1 MLFKRKIYHSPH
13 CLAYLQQPPPAARDC
28 RAVRSKY
35 FSLSLIDP
43 TTPPASFR
51 PNILFQNL
59 IMWARGLEPRRTDL
73 LPWSGFTDKMGS
85 FIKQQDIAH
94 RLMWFNRNSHLRE
107 VRLWDYFTLHL
118 NINFHP
124 LESPKN
130 SENGAK
136 PWGEN
141 RSEYLS
147 NMGHSETVWRAQPEN
162 LITVI
167 WGLSYDPI
175 TSKTVCQR

>member
-1 MLFKRKIYHSPH
+1 MLSKENLSLPPLFGLSAAAPTGSARLPRRPFKIFLFVFDWSHHTTGLIPT
-13 CLAYLQQPPPAARDC
+13 
-28 RAVRSKY
+28 KY
-35 FSLSLIDP
+35 FVSEFDYVSSLAGTSSHWP
-43 TTPPASFR
+43 TP
-51 PNILFQNL
+51 
-59 IMWARGLEPRRTDL
+59 G
-73 LPWSGFTDKMGS
+73 WSAAPGFTDKMGS

-94 RLMWFNRNSHLRE
+94 LLMWFTRNSHLRE

-147 NMGHSETVWRAQPEN
+147 NMGP
-162 LITVI
+162 I
-167 WGLSYDPI
+167 WGILKLSGVLNQKTSI
-175 TSKTVCQR
+175 IWSKTLYHK